1 MMKKKIYKKK
11 KKSIYKKD
19 KKKVIFY
26 KSKAC
31 TFVGQ

>member
-1 MMKKKIYKKK
+1 MMKKKIYKK